1 MKFILAL
8 ICFFTIQ
15 AMAKAPDYTI
25 HQEYTSTRA
34 LGMGNAFT
42 AVVDDHSALFY
53 NPAALALRTD
63 GHLRFFLRGGISD
76 NYSKVTSDIKDVPDG
91 PTKTA
96 DTAAVI
102 QKHYGEHLY
111 SRIPTIGA
119 VWVRPNWG
127 IAFIPADLSIDV
139 AINKQLGPSL
149 GVNAYLD
156 STLAYGY
163 ARKLKMKNPDNE
175 VAVGVTVKALHR
187 AFYSDVLSAA
197 MLADGSQIFDI
208 KKSAE
213 GLTLDLDTGVMWTP
227 AFKKKTFFGKI
238 LKPTFSAVVRNVG
251 DYGFPVQFG
260 IINKDDPAKPPP
272 LQRRLDLGSRFSLPK
287 FWVFDPKFA
296 FDVRDIGHDNW
307 TFVKGSH
314 AGFELYWQMFKW
326 WKGSW
331 AVGLNQGY
339 ATAGFGA
346 RLAWFQV
353 DVATWGEEVGTS
365 DTPIE
370 SRRYILEM
378 SIDI

>member
-1 MKFILAL
+1 
-8 ICFFTIQ
+8 
-15 AMAKAPDYTI
+15 MAGAPDYTI

-53 NPAALALRTD
+53 NPAALALRKD
-63 GHLRFFLRGGISD
+63 GQLRFFLRGGISD
-76 NYSKVTSDIKDVPDG
+76 NYTDVTGEIDDIPEG
-91 PTKTA
+91 ASKTA

-102 QKHYGEHLY
+102 EKHYGEHLY

-119 VWVRPNWG
+119 AWVRPNWG

-163 ARKLKMKNPDNE
+163 AKKLKMKNPNNE
-175 VAVGVTVKALHR
+175 VAIGVTIKALHR
-187 AFYSDVLSAA
+187 AYYSDVLSAA
-197 MLADGSQIFDI
+197 MVADGSEIFDI

-213 GLTLDLDTGVMWTP
+213 GLTLDLDTGILWSP
-227 AFKKKTFFGKI
+227 GFKKKTFFAKV

-260 IINKDDPAKPPP
+260 IINKDDPEKPPA

-331 AVGLNQGY
+331 SVGLNQGY

-346 RLAWFQV
+346 RLAWFQL

-365 DTPIE
+365 DNPIE
-370 SRRYILEM
+370 SRRYIVEM